1 MDKGLRRLIDA
12 IASTKLVYGEPVREG
27 DRTIIPVARVRVSGG
42 WGFGKGDREKGQ
54 VESGSGGGGG
64 GSLDAMP
71 AGFIEVAPDG
81 ARFHEIADPERTSR
95 LLKTG
100 AAALVTVATGLAGAR
115 QLRRGFGARKL
126 LGRGH

>member
-12 IASTKLVYGEPVREG
+12 IATTKLVYGEHVREG

-42 WGFGKGDREKGQ
+42 WGFGRGERSKGQ
-54 VESGSGGGGG
+54 LDGGSGGGGG
-64 GSLDAMP
+64 GNLDASP

-81 ARFHEIADPERTSR
+81 ARFHEIPDPERAGR